1 LIRQQKGV
9 VLIEQ
14 QYENVHYLQFSHYS
28 AFPELIHGVFT
39 RRGGHSEDPYKSLNT
54 SAPPRGG
61 GDTFPNVVRNRQ
73 LALQALQLSDL
84 PNVTLWQVHG
94 ADVVTLDRHDEWR
107 TDWANLSYY
116 ERPWNPATIRQGD
129 ALISQEREIAVA
141 LSFADCVP
149 ITFYDPT
156 RQVFG
161 IAHGGWRGTARGI
174 VLATIEEMHARFGCQ
189 AENIYAGIAP
199 AIGPCCYE
207 VSQEVQDI
215 FLGQQVFETMPTRH
229 EYQAAVRDTAVF
241 STVQLDSGP
250 SLRVD
255 LQETNRNQLLYTGL
269 LPEHIEVMR
278 ICTSCHTEQFFSHRK
293 EHGKTGRF
301 VVIMSLAA

>member
-1 LIRQQKGV
+1 

-39 RRGGHSEDPYKSLNT
+39 RLGGYSEGPYKSLNT
-54 SAPPRGG
+54 SAPPREG

-73 LALQALQLSDL
+73 LALQALQLSAT
-84 PNVTLWQVHG
+84 PNVALWQIHG
-94 ADVVTLDRHDEWR
+94 ADVVTLKRQDEWR
-107 TDWANLSYY
+107 TDWAAMSYY
-116 ERPWNPATIRQGD
+116 EHPWNAAAIRQGD

-149 ITFYDPT
+149 ITFYDPSK
-156 RQVFG
+156 QVFG
-161 IAHGGWRGTARGI
+161 IAHGGWRGTARGV
-174 VLATIEEMHARFGCQ
+174 VLATVEEMHTRFGCQ
-189 AENIYAGIAP
+189 PEDIYAGIAP

-215 FLGQQVFETMPTRH
+215 FLGRQAFETMPTQQK
-229 EYQAAVRDTAVF
+229 YQAHIRDAATF
-241 STVQLDSGP
+241 STVQLETGP
-250 SLRVD
+250 SLRLD
-255 LQETNRNQLLYTGL
+255 LQAANRNQLLYAGL

-301 VVIMSLAA
+301 VVIMSLAAQQAVSQ